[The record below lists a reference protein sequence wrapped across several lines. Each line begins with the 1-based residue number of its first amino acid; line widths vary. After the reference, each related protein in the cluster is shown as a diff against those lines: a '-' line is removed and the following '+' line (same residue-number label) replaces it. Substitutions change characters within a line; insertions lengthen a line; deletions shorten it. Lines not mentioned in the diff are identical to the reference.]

1 MPTDIM
7 FVDLKNI
14 DDEMDNDKQRDLFSV
29 VV

>member
-1 MPTDIM
+1 MTTDIM